1 MATKGYRTDQASS
14 DRWLSPQGPQTGNGH
29 TRRDIHDGVRL
40 ETRTA
45 DGTKVKGAARTQGKT
60 QAEKDKAS
68 REHLERLAKKT
79 KGDKK

>member
-14 DRWLSPQGPQTGNGH
+14 DRWLSPQGPQTGDGH
-29 TRRDIHDGVRL
+29 TRRNIHDGVRL

-45 DGTKVKGAARTQGKT
+45 DGTKIKEGARTQGRT

-68 REHLERLAKKT
+68 REHLERLAKKNRG
-79 KGDKK
+79 KRK